1 MLGIDRK
8 RELYIEIRKTERLLQ
23 ITRHPEKRKKLEYK
37 LQKLYTQLN
46 EILWDEKQEK
56 SIELPAEVL
65 EES

>member
-8 RELYIEIRKTERLLQ
+8 RELYIEIKKTERLLQ
-23 ITRHPEKRKKLEYK
+23 IVRHPEKRKQLEYK
-37 LQKLYTQLN
+37 LQKLYFQLN